1 MADNKEY
8 LNRGPATYLPKG
20 VLGWASVIVPDTKF
34 KAEGEYHAKV
44 VLPGSDPAAQKL
56 MSDLDVAAQAAK
68 EGNLEELKA
77 KLAEAKTGA
86 DKAKAKKAIEE
97 VSAMEP
103 QVAYSFVPDDDGNP
117 TTDVEFRAKMP
128 AERKDRKTGRV
139 IKQKPDLVDAKG
151 KPCMPDAVWRG
162 TVARLVVRV
171 KPYATPKAVG
181 AGLFLQGVQII
192 KLATANAGVQY
203 EAEEEGY
210 SADDEET
217 TQYSAEPTG
226 DEPSDEPEGDDNDEP
241 GGTNF

>member
-1 MADNKEY
+1 MTDNKREY

-20 VLGWASVIVPDTKF
+20 VLGWASVLVPDTKF

-44 VLPGSDPAAQKL
+44 VLPGTDPAAQKL
-56 MSDLDVAAQAAK
+56 MQDLDAAAAAAK

-77 KLAEAKTGA
+77 KLADAKTGA

-97 VSAMEP
+97 VTAMDP
-103 QVAYSFVPDDDGNP
+103 QVSYSFVPDDDGNP

-139 IKQKPDLVDAKG
+139 IKQKPDVVDAKG

-192 KLATANAGVQY
+192 KLAEANAGVQY
-203 EAEEEGY
+203 EAEEDGY
-210 SADDEET
+210 SADDEE
-217 TQYSAEPTG
+217 PTRG
-226 DEPSDEPEGDDNDEP
+226 YAAEPEGGDDDEP